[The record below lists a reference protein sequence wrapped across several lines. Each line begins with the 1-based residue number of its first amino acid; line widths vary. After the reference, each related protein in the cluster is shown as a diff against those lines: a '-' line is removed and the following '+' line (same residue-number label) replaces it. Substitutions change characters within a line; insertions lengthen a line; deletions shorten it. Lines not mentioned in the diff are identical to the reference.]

1 MHEPWQERMGDFA
14 GDYYKEALPVEM
26 ADKTVWAMK
35 VQSETGGV
43 RGDARRAAHAG
54 GCGRTE
60 G

>member
-1 MHEPWQERMGDFA
+1 MGDFA